1 MKRMSPLR
9 DPGAFAMEVDFLSRA
24 RARKALAVPLAVQAM
39 QDLEGIGF
47 RAWIVGSLAKGR
59 FSAFSDVDFA
69 VDCPPDREYD
79 AFRVI
84 EKAMGAF
91 PFTMIPCR
99 RIQDDAL
106 PYVMEAAIDA
116 SSLIAREAQA

>member
-1 MKRMSPLR
+1 MKRMNLLR
-9 DPGAFAMEVDFLSRA
+9 DSGASATEAGFRRRA
-24 RARKALAVPLAVQAM
+24 RERKALAVPLAVQAIR
-39 QDLEGIGF
+39 DVEAIGF

-69 VDCPPDREYD
+69 VDCPPEREYD

-91 PFTMIPCR
+91 PFTMIPYR

-106 PYVMEAAIDA
+106 PFVMEAAIDA
-116 SSLIAREAQA
+116 PSLIAREAQA